1 MSLEMYKKLKLN
13 DLNTSHEKSSITH
26 CDHYNQLERSYSFR
40 ELKYFLAF
48 KGLKAVIVKQPKKSV
63 VPVATVYA

>member
-1 MSLEMYKKLKLN
+1 MHHEG
-13 DLNTSHEKSSITH
+13 TSHRRKAALH
-26 CDHYNQLERSYSFR
+26 CDHYDQLERSYSFR

-48 KGLKAVIVKQPKKSV
+48 KGLKAAIVKQPTKSV